1 MHDLHNTLT
10 MEIYVD
16 EAGRW
21 HLVGPLHVWLVL
33 ILKQIHKKKF
43 KDSKQLSSS
52 QREKLFEKIKELEQ
66 KWSLLYS
73 IWTVNNQEID
83 NLWLTKAIS
92 LAIKRW
98 LFELLKKYYQNFLQY
113 SLSKWLCSCD
123 LINKFSIENLLHN
136 KFSITNLKNLLQI
149 ISQTNPIFGMII
161 DWKQD
166 FWVSKDLEI
175 KTKTVV
181 KGDIKVH
188 EISMASIIA
197 KVSRDQRIVDFADKK
212 YPQYNF
218 KKHKWY
224 GTKEHISLIK
234 KFWICKLH
242 RKSFLKKI

>member
-1 MHDLHNTLT
+1 MK
-10 MEIYVD
+10 IYVD
-16 EAGRW
+16 EAGRGP
-21 HLVGPLHVWLVL
+21 LAGPLHVWLILV
-33 ILKQIHKKKF
+33 LKQIHKKKF
-43 KDSKQLSSS
+43 KDSKQLTSS
-52 QREKLFEKIKELEQ
+52 QREVFFEKIKELEK

-73 IWTVNNQEID
+73 IWTVSNQEID

-92 LAIKRW
+92 LAIKRG

-123 LINKFSIENLLHN
+123 LINKFSIENLLQDD
-136 KFSITNLKNLLQI
+136 FSIINLKSLIQT
-149 ISQTNPIFGMII
+149 ISQTNPISEIRV

-188 EISMASIIA
+188 EISMASIVA
-197 KVSRDQRIVDFADKK
+197 KVSRDNRMIDIADKK
-212 YPQYNF
+212 YPKYNF

-224 GTKEHISLIK
+224 GTKEHIK
-234 KFWICKLH
+234 KIQELWPCELH
-242 RKSFLKKI
+242 RNLFLRKISLVTSL

>member
-1 MHDLHNTLT
+1 MK
-10 MEIYVD
+10 IYVD
-16 EAGRW
+16 EAGRGP
-21 HLVGPLHVWLVL
+21 LAGPLHVWLILV
-33 ILKQIHKKKF
+33 LKQIHKKKF
-43 KDSKQLSSS
+43 KDSKQLTSS
-52 QREKLFEKIKELEQ
+52 QREVLFEKIQELEK

-73 IWTVNNQEID
+73 IWTVSNQEID

-92 LAIKRW
+92 LAIKRG

-123 LINKFSIENLLHN
+123 LINKFSIENLLQDD
-136 KFSITNLKNLLQI
+136 FSITNLKSLIQI
-149 ISQTNPIFGMII
+149 ISQTNPISEIRV

-188 EISMASIIA
+188 EISMASIVA
-197 KVSRDQRIVDFADKK
+197 KVSRDNRMIDIADKK
-212 YPQYNF
+212 YPKYNF

-224 GTKEHISLIK
+224 GTKEHIK
-234 KFWICKLH
+234 KIQELWPCELH
-242 RKSFLKKI
+242 RNLFLRKISLVTS

>member
-1 MHDLHNTLT
+1 MK
-10 MEIYVD
+10 IYVD
-16 EAGRW
+16 EAGRGP
-21 HLVGPLHVWLVL
+21 LAGPLHVWLILV
-33 ILKQIHKKKF
+33 LKQIHKKKF
-43 KDSKQLSSS
+43 KDSKQLTSS
-52 QREKLFEKIKELEQ
+52 QREVLFEKIQELEK

-73 IWTVNNQEID
+73 IWTVSNQEID

-92 LAIKRW
+92 LAIKRG

-123 LINKFSIENLLHN
+123 LINKFSIENLLQDD
-136 KFSITNLKNLLQI
+136 FSIINLKSLIQI
-149 ISQTNPIFGMII
+149 ISQTNPISEIRV

-188 EISMASIIA
+188 EISMASIVA
-197 KVSRDQRIVDFADKK
+197 KVSRDNRMIDIADKK
-212 YPQYNF
+212 YPKYNF

-224 GTKEHISLIK
+224 GTKEHIK
-234 KFWICKLH
+234 KIQELWPCELH
-242 RKSFLKKI
+242 RNLFLRKISLVTS

>member
-1 MHDLHNTLT
+1 M
-10 MEIYVD
+10 V
-16 EAGRW
+16 
-21 HLVGPLHVWLVL
+21 
-33 ILKQIHKKKF
+33 LKQIHKKKF
-43 KDSKQLSSS
+43 KDSKQLTSS
-52 QREKLFEKIKELEQ
+52 QRKVLFEKIKELEK

-73 IWTVNNQEID
+73 IWTVSNQEID

-92 LAIKRW
+92 LAIKRG

-123 LINKFSIENLLHN
+123 LINKFSIENLLQDD
-136 KFSITNLKNLLQI
+136 FSITNLKNLIQI
-149 ISQTNPIFGMII
+149 ISQTNPISEIRV

-188 EISMASIIA
+188 EISMASIVA
-197 KVSRDQRIVDFADKK
+197 KVSRDNRMIDIADKK
-212 YPQYNF
+212 YPKYNF

-224 GTKEHISLIK
+224 GTKEHIK
-234 KFWICKLH
+234 KIQELWPCELH
-242 RKSFLKKI
+242 RNLFLRKISLVTS

>member
-1 MHDLHNTLT
+1 MK
-10 MEIYVD
+10 IYVD
-16 EAGRW
+16 EAGRGP
-21 HLVGPLHVWLVL
+21 LAGPLHVWLILV
-33 ILKQIHKKKF
+33 LKQIHKKKF
-43 KDSKQLSSS
+43 KDSKQLTSS
-52 QREKLFEKIKELEQ
+52 QREVFFEKIKELEK

-73 IWTVNNQEID
+73 IWTVSNQEID

-92 LAIKRW
+92 LAIKRG

-123 LINKFSIENLLHN
+123 LINKFSIENLLQDD
-136 KFSITNLKNLLQI
+136 FSITNLKNLIQI
-149 ISQTNPIFGMII
+149 ISQTNPISEIRV

-188 EISMASIIA
+188 EISMSSIVA
-197 KVSRDQRIVDFADKK
+197 KVSRDNRMIDIADKK
-212 YPQYNF
+212 YPKYNF

-224 GTKEHISLIK
+224 GTKEHIK
-234 KFWICKLH
+234 KIQELWPCELH
-242 RKSFLKKI
+242 RNLFLRKISLVTS

>member
-1 MHDLHNTLT
+1 MK
-10 MEIYVD
+10 IYVD
-16 EAGRW
+16 EAGRGP
-21 HLVGPLHVWLVL
+21 LAGPLHVWLILV
-33 ILKQIHKKKF
+33 LKQIHKKKF
-43 KDSKQLSSS
+43 KDSKQLTSS
-52 QREKLFEKIKELEQ
+52 QREVLFEKIKELEK

-73 IWTVNNQEID
+73 IWTVSNQEID

-92 LAIKRW
+92 LAIKRG

-123 LINKFSIENLLHN
+123 LINKFSIENLLQDD
-136 KFSITNLKNLLQI
+136 FSIINLKSLIQT
-149 ISQTNPIFGMII
+149 ISQTNPISEIRV

-188 EISMASIIA
+188 EISMASIVA
-197 KVSRDQRIVDFADKK
+197 KVSRDNRMIDIADKK
-212 YPQYNF
+212 YPKYNF

-224 GTKEHISLIK
+224 GTKEHIK
-234 KFWICKLH
+234 KIQELWPCELH
-242 RKSFLKKI
+242 RNLFLRKISLVTS

>member
-1 MHDLHNTLT
+1 

-16 EAGRW
+16 EAGRGP
-21 HLVGPLHVWLVL
+21 LAGPLHVGLILV
-33 ILKQIHKKKF
+33 LKQIHKKKF

-66 KWSLLYS
+66 KGSLLYS
-73 IWTVNNQEID
+73 IGTVNNQEID
-83 NLWLTKAIS
+83 NLGLTKAIS
-92 LAIKRW
+92 LAIKRG

-113 SLSKWLCSCD
+113 SLSKGLCSCD

-161 DWKQD
+161 DGKQD
-166 FWVSKDLEI
+166 FGVSKDLEI

-188 EISMASIIA
+188 EISMASIVA
-197 KVSRDQRIVDFADKK
+197 KVSRDNRMIDCADKK

-218 KKHKWY
+218 KKHKGY

-234 KFWICKLH
+234 KFGICKLH

>member
-1 MHDLHNTLT
+1 MK
-10 MEIYVD
+10 IYVD
-16 EAGRW
+16 EAGRGP
-21 HLVGPLHVWLVL
+21 LAGPLHVWLILV
-33 ILKQIHKKKF
+33 LKQIHKKKF
-43 KDSKQLSSS
+43 KDSKQLTSS
-52 QREKLFEKIKELEQ
+52 QRKVLFEKIKELEK

-73 IWTVNNQEID
+73 IWTVSNQEID

-92 LAIKRW
+92 LAIKRG

-123 LINKFSIENLLHN
+123 LINKFSIENLLQDD
-136 KFSITNLKNLLQI
+136 FSITNLKNLIQI
-149 ISQTNPIFGMII
+149 ISQTNPISEIRV

-188 EISMASIIA
+188 EISMASIVA
-197 KVSRDQRIVDFADKK
+197 KVSRDNRMIDIADKK
-212 YPQYNF
+212 YPKYNF

-224 GTKEHISLIK
+224 GTKEHIK
-234 KFWICKLH
+234 KIQELWPCELH
-242 RKSFLKKI
+242 RNLFLRKISLVTS

>member
-1 MHDLHNTLT
+1 MK
-10 MEIYVD
+10 IYVD
-16 EAGRW
+16 EAGRGP
-21 HLVGPLHVWLVL
+21 LAGPLHVWLILV
-33 ILKQIHKKKF
+33 LKQIHKKKF
-43 KDSKQLSSS
+43 KDSKQLTSS
-52 QREKLFEKIKELEQ
+52 QREVFFEKIKELEK

-73 IWTVNNQEID
+73 IWTVSNQEID

-92 LAIKRW
+92 LAIKRG

-123 LINKFSIENLLHN
+123 LINKFSIENLLQDD
-136 KFSITNLKNLLQI
+136 FSITNLKSLIQI
-149 ISQTNPIFGMII
+149 ISQTNPISEIRV

-188 EISMASIIA
+188 EISMASIVA
-197 KVSRDQRIVDFADKK
+197 KVSRDNRMIDIADKK
-212 YPQYNF
+212 YPKYNF

-224 GTKEHISLIK
+224 GTKEHIK
-234 KFWICKLH
+234 KIQELWPCELH
-242 RKSFLKKI
+242 RNLFLRKISLVTS

>member
-1 MHDLHNTLT
+1 MK
-10 MEIYVD
+10 IYVD
-16 EAGRW
+16 EAGR
-21 HLVGPLHVWLVL
+21 GPLAGPLYVWLILV
-33 ILKQIHKKKF
+33 LKQIHKKKF
-43 KDSKQLSSS
+43 KDSKQLTSS
-52 QREKLFEKIKELEQ
+52 QRKVLFEKIKELEK

-73 IWTVNNQEID
+73 IWTVSNQEID

-92 LAIKRW
+92 LAIKRG

-123 LINKFSIENLLHN
+123 LINKFSIENLLQDD
-136 KFSITNLKNLLQI
+136 FSIINLKSLIQI
-149 ISQTNPIFGMII
+149 ISQTNPISEIRV

-188 EISMASIIA
+188 EISMASIVA
-197 KVSRDQRIVDFADKK
+197 KVSRDNRMIDIADKK
-212 YPQYNF
+212 YPKYNF

-224 GTKEHISLIK
+224 GTKEHIK
-234 KFWICKLH
+234 KIQELWPCELH
-242 RKSFLKKI
+242 RNLFLRKISLVTS

>member
-1 MHDLHNTLT
+1 MK
-10 MEIYVD
+10 IYVD
-16 EAGRW
+16 EAGRGP
-21 HLVGPLHVWLVL
+21 LAGPLHVWLILV
-33 ILKQIHKKKF
+33 LKQIHKKKF
-43 KDSKQLSSS
+43 KDSKQLTSS
-52 QREKLFEKIKELEQ
+52 QREVFFEKIKELEK

-73 IWTVNNQEID
+73 IWTVSNQEID

-92 LAIKRW
+92 LAIKRG

-123 LINKFSIENLLHN
+123 LINKFSIENLLQDD
-136 KFSITNLKNLLQI
+136 FSIINLKSLIQT
-149 ISQTNPIFGMII
+149 ISQTNPISEIRV

-188 EISMASIIA
+188 EISMSSIVA
-197 KVSRDQRIVDFADKK
+197 KVSRDNRMIDIADKK
-212 YPQYNF
+212 YPKYNF

-224 GTKEHISLIK
+224 GTKEHIK
-234 KFWICKLH
+234 KIQELWPCELH
-242 RKSFLKKI
+242 RNLFLRKISLVTS

>member
-1 MHDLHNTLT
+1 MK
-10 MEIYVD
+10 IYVD
-16 EAGRW
+16 EAGRGP
-21 HLVGPLHVWLVL
+21 LAGPLHVWLILV
-33 ILKQIHKKKF
+33 LKQIHKKKF
-43 KDSKQLSSS
+43 KDSKQLTSS
-52 QREKLFEKIKELEQ
+52 QREVLFEKIQELEK

-73 IWTVNNQEID
+73 IWTVSNQEID

-92 LAIKRW
+92 LAIKRG

-123 LINKFSIENLLHN
+123 LINKFSIENLLQDD
-136 KFSITNLKNLLQI
+136 FSITNLKNLIQI
-149 ISQTNPIFGMII
+149 ISQTNPISEIRV

-188 EISMASIIA
+188 EISMASIVA
-197 KVSRDQRIVDFADKK
+197 KVSRDNRMIDIADKK
-212 YPQYNF
+212 YPKYNF

-224 GTKEHISLIK
+224 GTKEHIK
-234 KFWICKLH
+234 KIQELWPCELH
-242 RKSFLKKI
+242 RNLFLRKISLVTS

>member
-1 MHDLHNTLT
+1 MK
-10 MEIYVD
+10 IYVD
-16 EAGRW
+16 EAGRGPLAW
-21 HLVGPLHVWLVL
+21 PLHVWLILV
-33 ILKQIHKKKF
+33 LKQIHKKKF

-188 EISMASIIA
+188 EISMASIVA
-197 KVSRDQRIVDFADKK
+197 KVSRDNRMIDIADKK
-212 YPQYNF
+212 YPKYNF

-224 GTKEHISLIK
+224 GTKEHIK
-234 KFWICKLH
+234 KIQELWPCELH
-242 RKSFLKKI
+242 RNLFLRKISLVTS

>member
-1 MHDLHNTLT
+1 MK
-10 MEIYVD
+10 IYVD
-16 EAGRW
+16 EAGRGP
-21 HLVGPLHVWLVL
+21 LAGPLHVWLILV
-33 ILKQIHKKKF
+33 LKQIHKKKF
-43 KDSKQLSSS
+43 KDSKQLTSS
-52 QREKLFEKIKELEQ
+52 QREVFFEKIKELEK

-73 IWTVNNQEID
+73 IWTVSNQEID

-92 LAIKRW
+92 LAIKRG

-123 LINKFSIENLLHN
+123 LINKFSIENLLQDD
-136 KFSITNLKNLLQI
+136 FSIINLKSLIQT
-149 ISQTNPIFGMII
+149 ISQTNPISEIRV

-188 EISMASIIA
+188 EISMASIVA
-197 KVSRDQRIVDFADKK
+197 KVSRDNRMIDIADKK
-212 YPQYNF
+212 YPKYNF

-224 GTKEHISLIK
+224 GTKEHIK
-234 KFWICKLH
+234 KIQELWPCELH
-242 RKSFLKKI
+242 RNLFLRKISLVTS

>member
-1 MHDLHNTLT
+1 MK
-10 MEIYVD
+10 IYVD
-16 EAGRW
+16 EAGRGP
-21 HLVGPLHVWLVL
+21 LAGPLHVWLILV
-33 ILKQIHKKKF
+33 LKQIHKKKF
-43 KDSKQLSSS
+43 KDSKQLTSS
-52 QREKLFEKIKELEQ
+52 QREVLFEKIQELEK

-73 IWTVNNQEID
+73 IWTVSNQEID

-92 LAIKRW
+92 LAIKRG

-123 LINKFSIENLLHN
+123 LINKFSIENLLQVD
-136 KFSITNLKNLLQI
+136 FSILNLKSLIQI
-149 ISQTNPIFGMII
+149 ISQTNPISEIRV

-188 EISMASIIA
+188 EISMASIVA
-197 KVSRDQRIVDFADKK
+197 KVSRDNRMIDIADKK
-212 YPQYNF
+212 YPKYNF

-224 GTKEHISLIK
+224 GTKEHIK
-234 KFWICKLH
+234 KFKNYDLVNYIEICFWG
-242 RKSFLKKI
+242 R

>member
-1 MHDLHNTLT
+1 MK
-10 MEIYVD
+10 IYVD
-16 EAGRW
+16 EAGR
-21 HLVGPLHVWLVL
+21 GPLAGPLYVWLILV
-33 ILKQIHKKKF
+33 LKQIHKKKF
-43 KDSKQLSSS
+43 KDSKQLTSS
-52 QREKLFEKIKELEQ
+52 QRKVLFEKIKELEK

-73 IWTVNNQEID
+73 IWTVSNQEID

-92 LAIKRW
+92 LAIKRG

-123 LINKFSIENLLHN
+123 LINKFSIENLLQDD
-136 KFSITNLKNLLQI
+136 FSITNLKNLIQI
-149 ISQTNPIFGMII
+149 ISQTNPISEIRV

-188 EISMASIIA
+188 EISMASIVA
-197 KVSRDQRIVDFADKK
+197 KVSRDNRMIDIADKK
-212 YPQYNF
+212 YPKYNF

-224 GTKEHISLIK
+224 GTKEHIK
-234 KFWICKLH
+234 KIQELWPCELH
-242 RKSFLKKI
+242 RNLFLRKISLVTS

>member
-1 MHDLHNTLT
+1 MK
-10 MEIYVD
+10 IYVD
-16 EAGRW
+16 EAGR
-21 HLVGPLHVWLVL
+21 GPLAGPLYVWLILV
-33 ILKQIHKKKF
+33 LKQIHKKKF
-43 KDSKQLSSS
+43 KDSKQLTSS
-52 QREKLFEKIKELEQ
+52 QREVLFEKIQELEK

-73 IWTVNNQEID
+73 IWTVSNQEID

-92 LAIKRW
+92 LAIKRG

-123 LINKFSIENLLHN
+123 LINKFSIENLLQDD
-136 KFSITNLKNLLQI
+136 FSIINLKSLIQI
-149 ISQTNPIFGMII
+149 ISQTNPISEIRV

-188 EISMASIIA
+188 EISMASIVA
-197 KVSRDQRIVDFADKK
+197 KVSRDNRMIDIADKK
-212 YPQYNF
+212 YPKYNF

-224 GTKEHISLIK
+224 GTKEHIK
-234 KFWICKLH
+234 KIQELWPCELH
-242 RKSFLKKI
+242 RNLFLRKISLVTS

>member
-1 MHDLHNTLT
+1 MK
-10 MEIYVD
+10 IYVD
-16 EAGRW
+16 EAGRGP
-21 HLVGPLHVWLVL
+21 LAGPLHVWLILV
-33 ILKQIHKKKF
+33 LKQIHKKKF
-43 KDSKQLSSS
+43 KDSKQLTSS
-52 QREKLFEKIKELEQ
+52 QREVFFEKIKELEK

-73 IWTVNNQEID
+73 IWTVSNQEID

-92 LAIKRW
+92 LAIKRG

-123 LINKFSIENLLHN
+123 LINKFSIENLLQDD
-136 KFSITNLKNLLQI
+136 FSIINLKSLIQI
-149 ISQTNPIFGMII
+149 ISQTNPISEIRV

-188 EISMASIIA
+188 EISMASIVA
-197 KVSRDQRIVDFADKK
+197 KVSRDNRMIDIADKK
-212 YPQYNF
+212 YPKYNF

-224 GTKEHISLIK
+224 GTKEHIK
-234 KFWICKLH
+234 KIQELWPCELH
-242 RKSFLKKI
+242 RNLFLRKISLVTS

>member
-1 MHDLHNTLT
+1 MK
-10 MEIYVD
+10 IYVD
-16 EAGRW
+16 EAGR
-21 HLVGPLHVWLVL
+21 GPLAGPLYVWLILV
-33 ILKQIHKKKF
+33 LKQIHKKKF
-43 KDSKQLSSS
+43 KDSKQLTSS
-52 QREKLFEKIKELEQ
+52 QREVFFEKIKELEK

-73 IWTVNNQEID
+73 IWTVSNQEID

-92 LAIKRW
+92 LAIKRG

-123 LINKFSIENLLHN
+123 LINKFSIENLLQDD
-136 KFSITNLKNLLQI
+136 FSITNLKNLIQI
-149 ISQTNPIFGMII
+149 ISQTNPISEIRV

-188 EISMASIIA
+188 EISMASIVA
-197 KVSRDQRIVDFADKK
+197 KVSRDNRMIDIADKK
-212 YPQYNF
+212 YPKYNF

-224 GTKEHISLIK
+224 GTKEHIK
-234 KFWICKLH
+234 KIQELWPCELH
-242 RKSFLKKI
+242 RNLFLRKISLVTS

>member
-1 MHDLHNTLT
+1 MK
-10 MEIYVD
+10 IYVD
-16 EAGRW
+16 EAGRGP
-21 HLVGPLHVWLVL
+21 LAGPLHVWLILV
-33 ILKQIHKKKF
+33 LKQIHKKKF
-43 KDSKQLSSS
+43 KDSKQLTSS
-52 QREKLFEKIKELEQ
+52 QREVFFEKIKELEK

-73 IWTVNNQEID
+73 IWTVSNQEID

-92 LAIKRW
+92 LAIKRG

-123 LINKFSIENLLHN
+123 LINKFSIENLLQDD
-136 KFSITNLKNLLQI
+136 FSITNLKNLIQI
-149 ISQTNPIFGMII
+149 ISQTNPISEIRV

-188 EISMASIIA
+188 EISMASIVA
-197 KVSRDQRIVDFADKK
+197 KVSRDNRMIDIADKK
-212 YPQYNF
+212 YPKYNF

-224 GTKEHISLIK
+224 GTKEHIK
-234 KFWICKLH
+234 KIQELWPCELH
-242 RKSFLKKI
+242 RNLFLRKISLVTS